1 MVSQTRGRY
10 DLIVTRT
17 TNQAASEQGA
27 TLHRAL
33 SDPSRVRILELVQQA
48 EAPVDARELATGVG
62 LHLNTIRSHL
72 RVLAEAGLVSARR
85 EERTRPGR
93 PRVLYE
99 ATAEPLDAPAL
110 TSYRLLAQILA
121 SSLAGSERDP
131 SIRAEEAGRAWGAHL
146 VGKPPPFTA
155 ISKAETIDEVV
166 HLHEQFGFRP
176 ELRPA
181 KSGQEIVLKRCPF
194 QEVATTYQA
203 VVCPVHLGLMR
214 GALAEL
220 GTGVEAEWLEPF
232 AEPGACVGHLTGA

>member
-1 MVSQTRGRY
+1 MVEY

-17 TNQAASEQGA
+17 KSQAATQQGA

-33 SDPSRVRILELVQQA
+33 SDPSRVRILEVVQEA
-48 EAPVDARELATGVG
+48 EAPLDARELATRVG
-62 LHLNTIRSHL
+62 LHVNTVRSHL

-99 ATAEPLDAPAL
+99 AKAEPLDECAPAG
-110 TSYRLLAQILA
+110 YRLLAQMLA
-121 SSLAGSERDP
+121 SYLAGSERDP
-131 SIRAEEAGRAWGAHL
+131 SARAEEAGQAWGAHL
-146 VGKPPPFTA
+146 VRKPPPFTS
-155 ISKAETIDEVV
+155 ISRRETIDEVV
-166 HLHEQFGFRP
+166 RLHDQFGFRP
-176 ELRPA
+176 ELRRA

-203 VVCPVHLGLMR
+203 VICPVHLGLIR

-220 GTGVEAEWLEPF
+220 ATGVEADWLEPF

>member
-1 MVSQTRGRY
+1 M
-10 DLIVTRT
+10 TRT
-17 TNQAASEQGA
+17 TSRAVAQQGT

-48 EAPVDARELATGVG
+48 EAPLDARELATRVG
-62 LHLNTIRSHL
+62 LHVNTVRSHL

-99 ATAEPLDAPAL
+99 ATTRAEALDAPAL
-110 TSYRLLAQILA
+110 ASYRLLAQILA

-131 SIRAEEAGRAWGAHL
+131 SARAEEAGRAWGAHL
-146 VGKPPPFTA
+146 VGRPAPFTS
-155 ISKAETIDEVV
+155 ISKEETIDEVV
-166 HLHEQFGFRP
+166 RLHEQFGFRP
-176 ELRPA
+176 ELRRA
-181 KSGQEIVLKRCPF
+181 KSGQELVLKRCPF
-194 QEVATTYQA
+194 QEVATSYQA
-203 VVCPVHLGLMR
+203 VICPLHLGLIR

-220 GTGVEAEWLEPF
+220 GTGVEADWLEPF